1 MKPNYLI
8 ECIPNVSTADPVILE
23 RIAAAIKATEGVTL
37 HFVDSGKSANR
48 TVFTYLGPV
57 NQVLKATEAL
67 FAIALSEIDMRQH
80 QGVHPRMGAVDVCPF
95 VLLDDE
101 KHAEELLERVRTFA
115 EEISAKH
122 NVAIYGYEH
131 LASSPQRKNLAAV
144 RQGAYEG
151 LEERFTSGDLPDFG
165 PQTYTSAEALHGAT
179 AMSVRP
185 LMVAYNVNLIGGDID
200 ERLKAAKKIA
210 GKIRERDGGMPGVK
224 AIGWYLP
231 DFDLVQVSCNL
242 TKPHEVGVCEV
253 FSRVQELAAA
263 LGFEVPSSELIG
275 CIPQSQFTTMTP
287 EELGFGQLK
296 PFDQLRILHI

>member
-1 MKPNYLI
+1 MSYRI
-8 ECIPNVSTADPVILE
+8 ECIPNVSTADPAILE
-23 RIAAAIKATEGVTL
+23 RIAAAIEATEGVTL
-37 HFVDSGKSANR
+37 HFVDAGKSANR
-48 TVFTYLGPV
+48 TVFTYLGPAS
-57 NQVLKATEAL
+57 QVFKATEAL

-95 VLLDDE
+95 VLLDDDTY
-101 KHAEELLERVRTFA
+101 ANDLLERVRSFA
-115 EEISAKH
+115 QEIGAKH

-131 LASSPQRKNLAAV
+131 LASSPERKNLTTV
-144 RQGAYEG
+144 RQGEYEG

-185 LMVAYNVNLIGGDID
+185 LMVAYNVNLIGGDIE

-242 TKPHEVGVCEV
+242 TKPHEAGVCEV

-296 PFDQLRILHI
+296 PFEGNRILPL

>member
-1 MKPNYLI
+1 MSYRI
-8 ECIPNVSTADPVILE
+8 ECIPNVSTADPAILQ
-23 RIAAAIKATEGVTL
+23 RIATAIEATEGVTL
-37 HFVDSGKSANR
+37 HFVDPGKSANR
-48 TVFTYLGPV
+48 TVFTYLGPAS
-57 NQVLKATEAL
+57 QVIKATEAL
-67 FAIALSEIDMRQH
+67 FAIALSEIDMRNH

-101 KHAEELLERVRTFA
+101 TFGHDLLERVRTFA
-115 EEISAKH
+115 KKISTKH
-122 NVAIYGYEH
+122 DVAIYGYEH
-131 LASSPQRKNLAAV
+131 LASSKKRKNLAAV
-144 RQGAYEG
+144 RQGEYEG

-165 PQTYTSAEALHGAT
+165 PQTYTSAVALHGAT

-185 LMVAYNVNLIGGDID
+185 LMVAYNVNLIGGELK

-242 TKPHEVGVCEV
+242 TKPNEAGVYKV
-253 FSRVQELAAA
+253 FIRVQELADE

-287 EELGFGQLK
+287 KELGFGQIK
-296 PFDQLRILHI
+296 PFSEKRILPV

>member
-1 MKPNYLI
+1 MSYRL
-8 ECIPNVSTADPVILE
+8 ECIPNVSTADPAILE
-23 RIAAAIKATEGVTL
+23 RIAAAIEATEGVTL
-37 HFVDSGKSANR
+37 HFVDAGKSANR
-48 TVFTYLGPV
+48 TVFTYLGPAS
-57 NQVLKATEAL
+57 QVLKATEAL
-67 FAIALSEIDMRQH
+67 FAIALSEIDVRQH

-95 VLLDDE
+95 VLLDDDTF
-101 KHAEELLERVRTFA
+101 ADDLLERVRSFA
-115 EEISAKH
+115 QEIGAKH

-131 LASSPQRKNLAAV
+131 LASSPERKNLTTV
-144 RQGAYEG
+144 RQGEYEG

-165 PQTYTSAEALHGAT
+165 PQTYTSTVALHGAT

-185 LMVAYNVNLIGGDID
+185 LMVAYNVNLIGGDIE
-200 ERLKAAKKIA
+200 ERLKAAKRIA

-242 TKPHEVGVCEV
+242 TKPHEAGVCEV

-296 PFDQLRILHI
+296 PFEGNRILPL

>member
-1 MKPNYLI
+1 MSYRI
-8 ECIPNVSTADPVILE
+8 ECIPNVSTADPAILE
-23 RIAAAIKATEGVTL
+23 RIAAAIEATEGVTL
-37 HFVDSGKSANR
+37 HFVDAGKSANR
-48 TVFTYLGPV
+48 TVFTYLGPAS
-57 NQVLKATEAL
+57 QVFKATEAL

-95 VLLDDE
+95 VLLDDDTY
-101 KHAEELLERVRTFA
+101 ANDLLERVRSFA
-115 EEISAKH
+115 QEIGAKH
-122 NVAIYGYEH
+122 NVAIYCYEH
-131 LASSPQRKNLAAV
+131 LASSPERKNLTTV
-144 RQGAYEG
+144 RQGEYEG

-185 LMVAYNVNLIGGDID
+185 LMVAYNVNLIGGDIE

-242 TKPHEVGVCEV
+242 TKPHEAGVCEV

-296 PFDQLRILHI
+296 PFEGNRILPL

>member
-1 MKPNYLI
+1 MSYRI
-8 ECIPNVSTADPVILE
+8 ECIPNVSTADPAILE
-23 RIAAAIKATEGVTL
+23 RIAAAIEATEGVTL
-37 HFVDSGKSANR
+37 HFVDAGKSANR

-95 VLLDDE
+95 VLLDDDTY
-101 KHAEELLERVRTFA
+101 ANDLLERVRSFA
-115 EEISAKH
+115 QEIGAKH

-131 LASSPQRKNLAAV
+131 LASSPERKNLTTV
-144 RQGAYEG
+144 RQGEYEG

-185 LMVAYNVNLIGGDID
+185 LMVAYNVNLIGGDIE

-242 TKPHEVGVCEV
+242 TKPHEAGVCEV

-296 PFDQLRILHI
+296 PFEGNRILPL

>member
-1 MKPNYLI
+1 MSYRI
-8 ECIPNVSTADPVILE
+8 ECIPNVSTADPAILE
-23 RIAAAIKATEGVTL
+23 RIAAAIEATEGVTL
-37 HFVDSGKSANR
+37 HFVDAGKSANR

-95 VLLDDE
+95 VLLDDDTY
-101 KHAEELLERVRTFA
+101 ADDLLERVHTFA
-115 EEISAKH
+115 IDISSKH
-122 NVAIYGYEH
+122 DLAIYCYEH
-131 LASSPQRKNLAAV
+131 LASSPERKNLTTV
-144 RQGAYEG
+144 RQGEYEG

-185 LMVAYNVNLIGGDID
+185 LMVAYNVNLIGGDIE

-242 TKPHEVGVCEV
+242 TKPHEAGVCEV

-296 PFDQLRILHI
+296 PFEGNRILPL

>member
-1 MKPNYLI
+1 MSYRI
-8 ECIPNVSTADPVILE
+8 ECIPNVSTADPAILE
-23 RIAAAIKATEGVTL
+23 RIAAAIEATEGVTL
-37 HFVDSGKSANR
+37 HFVDAGKSANR
-48 TVFTYLGPV
+48 TVFTYLGPAS
-57 NQVLKATEAL
+57 QVFKATEAL

-95 VLLDDE
+95 VLLDDDTF
-101 KHAEELLERVRTFA
+101 ADDLLERVRSFA
-115 EEISAKH
+115 QEIGAKH
-122 NVAIYGYEH
+122 NVAIYCYEH
-131 LASSPQRKNLAAV
+131 LASSPERKNLTTV
-144 RQGAYEG
+144 RQGEYEG

-185 LMVAYNVNLIGGDID
+185 LMVAYNVNLIGGDIE

-242 TKPHEVGVCEV
+242 TKPHEAGVCEV

-296 PFDQLRILHI
+296 PFEGNRILPL

>member
-1 MKPNYLI
+1 MSYRI
-8 ECIPNVSTADPVILE
+8 ECIPNVSNADPAILE
-23 RIAAAIKATEGVTL
+23 RIAAAIEAIEGVTL
-37 HFVDSGKSANR
+37 HFVDPGKSANR

-101 KHAEELLERVRTFA
+101 SNAKDLLERVRVFA
-115 EEISAKH
+115 REISTKH
-122 NVAIYGYEH
+122 DLAIYGYEH
-131 LASSPQRKNLAAV
+131 LASSPERKNLAAV
-144 RQGAYEG
+144 RQGEYEG
-151 LEERFTSGDLPDFG
+151 LEERFAEGDLPDFG
-165 PQTYTSAEALHGAT
+165 PKTYTSAVALHGAT
-179 AMSVRP
+179 AISVRP
-185 LMVAYNVNLIGGDID
+185 LMVAYNVNLNGGEVE
-200 ERLKAAKKIA
+200 ERLKVAKRIA
-210 GKIRERDGGMPGVK
+210 GIIRERDGGLPGVK

-242 TKPHEVGVCEV
+242 TKPYEAGVCEV
-253 FSRVQELAAA
+253 FTRVQELANQM
-263 LGFEVPSSELIG
+263 GFEAPSSELIG

-296 PFDQLRILHI
+296 PFEANRILPF